1 MEEQGFRASG
11 SAGTRRPVPLEVGPS
26 LWTRVFT
33 VAPLVLVG
41 TREAGG
47 YDLAPKHM
55 AMPLGWGDRFCFV
68 CTPRHATYWNAKEHG
83 TFTVSFPGPEHVVP
97 ASMAA
102 AGRYLDGAKPS
113 LSALATFP
121 ATQVD
126 GVLVEDCPLHLEC
139 ELEQI
144 VDVDEDTALVVGR
157 IVAALADPE
166 VLRDEDAD
174 DSELLARRP
183 LLAFVSPGRFARVA
197 ETFSFP
203 FPADFSR

>member
-1 MEEQGFRASG
+1 MESQRVRRSG
-11 SAGTRRPVPLEVGPS
+11 AVGGRPVPLDLGPS

-33 VAPLVLVG
+33 VAPLVLIG

-55 AMPLGWGDRFCFV
+55 AMPLGWRDRFCFV

-83 TFTVSFPGPEHVVP
+83 AFTVSFPGPELVVP

-102 AGRYLDGAKPS
+102 GGRYLDGAKPS
-113 LSALATFP
+113 LSALATSP

-126 GVLVEDCPLHLEC
+126 GVLVDGCLLYLEC
-139 ELEQI
+139 ELERI
-144 VDVDEDTALVVGR
+144 VDLDEDTALVVGR
-157 IVAALADPE
+157 VVAALADE
-166 VLRDEDAD
+166 EALRDEDAD
-174 DSELLARRP
+174 DEELLHDRP
-183 LLAFVSPGRFARVA
+183 LLAYVSPGRFARVE